1 MGTGYEYSC
10 PKCCKEHILYLG
22 SGFGYPAA
30 AEEIISQIQ
39 SGEYGQEIRRAYLD
53 TSDPLVDCEYT
64 LFYCP
69 DCCRYES
76 RPALIIYRSCPEDRT
91 AGNPHRSQSE
101 KQNWIL
107 RSEAEKRGL
116 EQVFAFRHS
125 CSKCHQPMLP
135 VLEEDL
141 LEGKQKLICQNCG
154 KPISP
159 DTVFCM
165 MWD

>member
-1 MGTGYEYSC
+1 MGNGYEYICSEC
-10 PKCCKEHILYLG
+10 GHEHTLYLG
-22 SGFGYPAA
+22 SGFRYPAA
-30 AEEIISQIQ
+30 TEEIISQIQ
-39 SGEYGQEIRRAYLD
+39 SGDYGQEIRRAYLD
-53 TSDPLVDCEYT
+53 TSDPLVDCENS

-76 RPALIIYRSCPEDRT
+76 QPSLIIYRSRHEDRT
-91 AGNPHRSQSE
+91 AGNSDRSQSE

-125 CSKCHQPMLP
+125 CIKCHQPMRL
-135 VLEEDL
+135 VSEEDL
-141 LEGKQKLICQNCG
+141 LEGKQKLVCQNCG
-154 KPISP
+154 ESISS
-159 DTVFCM
+159 DSLLCM

>member
-1 MGTGYEYSC
+1 MEYT
-10 PKCCKEHILYLG
+10 LFLG
-22 SGFGYPAA
+22 SGFEYPAA
-30 AEEIISQIQ
+30 AEEIISEIQ

-76 RPALIIYRSCPEDRT
+76 RPALIIYRSRPEDRT
-91 AGNPHRSQSE
+91 AGNPDHSQSE
-101 KQNWIL
+101 KQNWIF

-116 EQVFAFRHS
+116 EQVFAFQHS
-125 CSKCHQPMLP
+125 CSKCHRLMLP
-135 VLEEDL
+135 FSEEDL
-141 LEGKQKLICQNCG
+141 LEEKQKLICQNCG
-154 KPISP
+154 EPISP
-159 DTVFCM
+159 DTIFCM